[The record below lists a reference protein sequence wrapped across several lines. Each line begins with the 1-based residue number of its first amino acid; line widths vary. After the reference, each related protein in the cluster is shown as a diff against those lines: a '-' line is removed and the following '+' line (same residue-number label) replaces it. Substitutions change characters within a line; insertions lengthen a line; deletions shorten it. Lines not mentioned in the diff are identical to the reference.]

1 MFDIFHNGM
10 VWGGKQERVEVVTR
24 EVNSPRVTV
33 VLVPLV
39 QPHLSPVLY
48 IPSPVLLYTYSR
60 KMADV
65 KDPKIAE
72 GMYSLAARQP
82 ILTTAYEKIRSKDD
96 DLTWALLD
104 YEVSPPS
111 QLLISPIT

>member
-1 MFDIFHNGM
+1 
-10 VWGGKQERVEVVTR
+10 
-24 EVNSPRVTV
+24 
-33 VLVPLV
+33 
-39 QPHLSPVLY
+39 
-48 IPSPVLLYTYSR
+48 
-60 KMADV
+60 MADV

-111 QLLISPIT
+111 QLLISPITYVRHLIM